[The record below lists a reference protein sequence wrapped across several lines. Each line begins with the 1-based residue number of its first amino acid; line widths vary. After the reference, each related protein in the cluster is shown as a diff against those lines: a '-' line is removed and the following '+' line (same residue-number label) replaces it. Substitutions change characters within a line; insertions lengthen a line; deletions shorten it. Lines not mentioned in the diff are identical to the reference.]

1 MPGLKTL
8 YNEPEDDGETEEET
22 FRDVP
27 ENGESAVVR
36 EQNIPRHCDV
46 YDGRKRDPEYSNA
59 DKSCLWETVSRSHC
73 EFIILTEYNRFLSSF
88 ISTHRCRCSQIV

>member
-8 YNEPEDDGETEEET
+8 YSEPEDDGELEQET

-27 ENGESAVVR
+27 EDGEPVVAL
-36 EQNIPRHCDV
+36 EQSISRHDES

-59 DKSCLWETVSRSHC
+59 DKSCLWETVGV
-73 EFIILTEYNRFLSSF
+73 ILTLHVHPS
-88 ISTHRCRCSQIV
+88 C